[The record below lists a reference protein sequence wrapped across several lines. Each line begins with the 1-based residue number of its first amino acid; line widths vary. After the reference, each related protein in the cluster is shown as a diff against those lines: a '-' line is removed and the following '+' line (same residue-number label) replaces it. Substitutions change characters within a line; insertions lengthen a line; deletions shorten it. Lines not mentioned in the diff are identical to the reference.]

1 MDSNN
6 KIIEAL
12 LTEIEFLRAE
22 LVKCKLEL
30 ETVNTTDEIT
40 ITVPKIK
47 NPNRVAG
54 GKKAAETRKLKAEMK
69 KMEEMA
75 ITEFQSLEILD

>member
-40 ITVPKIK
+40 ITVPVKVK

-54 GKKAAETRKLKAEMK
+54 GKKAAETRKLKAEIK
-69 KMEEMA
+69 KVAEQA
-75 ITEFQSLEILD
+75 QLD